1 MINKAEHWPAK
12 QKARVLQSV
21 EEVIRLRKEPFVK
34 SVTVVMTNQNA
45 GYGLPEAMDREMTF
59 NANRLRDYG
68 VRVIDSF
75 PLHSETPKVDTC
87 RVHPGQ
93 HGLIRGL
100 LQGNDGGDRDRRDHT
115 G

>member
-1 MINKAEHWPAK
+1 MIKKAEHWPAK

-59 NANRLRDYG
+59 IANRLRDYG

-75 PLHSETPKVDTC
+75 PLHSETPKVDTYHAEYTPDTWPHSWPST
-87 RVHPGQ
+87 RQ
-93 HGLIRGL
+93 
-100 LQGNDGGDRDRRDHT
+100 
-115 G
+115 

>member
-1 MINKAEHWPAK
+1 MIKKAEHWPAK

-59 NANRLRDYG
+59 IANRLRDYADFT
-68 VRVIDSF
+68 VRTLRYVSKKMLCGFGLFLKRFNAPTSF
-75 PLHSETPKVDTC
+75 HLRTA
-87 RVHPGQ
+87 
-93 HGLIRGL
+93 
-100 LQGNDGGDRDRRDHT
+100 
-115 G
+115 